1 MPCSFDP
8 LLVFSSR
15 LAVVACLAHGEPMS
29 FMELRNAT
37 GLADGNLHVQASRLV
52 AAGLVERWREA
63 AGGSRARTFYR
74 ITPEGRRR
82 LRDLVNRLELS
93 LEQAPPG
100 RTGGTVKP
108 RREDD
113 SRVW

>member
-1 MPCSFDP
+1 MLCSFDP

-15 LAVVACLAHGEPMS
+15 LALVACLAHGEPMS

-37 GLADGNLHVQASRLV
+37 GLADGNLHVQAARLEK
-52 AAGLVERWREA
+52 AGLLERWRETT
-63 AGGSRARTFYR
+63 GSRPRTFYR

-82 LRDLVNRLELS
+82 LRELVNRLELS
-93 LEQAPPG
+93 LEQDSPP
-100 RTGGTVKP
+100 RAGGAVTS
-108 RREDD
+108 RRDDD